1 MLNPLHNQYDHEQLW
16 ALDRDH
22 FLHPWTHFDSFK
34 KQGSLVLA
42 KGEGCHVTDTEGKR
56 YFDGIGGMWCVNVGY
71 GRDELAQTMAEQA
84 SQLAYSNTF
93 VDVTNAPAAMLSGK
107 LASMAPGSL
116 NRVMYSL
123 SGSAAN
129 EGAIRIA

>member
-34 KQGSLVLA
+34 KEGSLVLA
-42 KGEGCHVTDTEGKR
+42 KGDGCHVTDTEGR
-56 YFDGIGGMWCVNVGY
+56 QYFDGIGGMWCVNVGY

-84 SQLAYSNTF
+84 SQLAYSKHICRRF
-93 VDVTNAPAAMLSGK
+93 QCAGGPVVGQAGIHGAGLPEPCDVCADGIS
-107 LASMAPGSL
+107 
-116 NRVMYSL
+116 RQ
-123 SGSAAN
+123 
-129 EGAIRIA
+129 